1 MTTPQSIVV
10 WYIVSAV
17 VLYYGIFK
25 KMAEDFR
32 YEYEHD
38 ETDIEP
44 KRWHTALVTALWLP
58 FFVVAAAYHW
68 LHRKEPKE

>member
-1 MTTPQSIVV
+1 MSTPVATAV
-10 WYIVSAV
+10 WYFVTALA
-17 VLYYGIFK
+17 LYYGVFR

-44 KRWHTALVTALWLP
+44 KRWHTALVTILWLP
-58 FFVVAAAYHW
+58 FFVVAVIYHW
-68 LHRKEPKE
+68 RHRKEPKE